1 MDTPYYNEDN
11 NFDDYE
17 IEIDSDVVNQDY
29 DIADEIQHELEEVEL
44 NDTDIE
50 FE

>member
-29 DIADEIQHELEEVEL
+29 DIADEIQHELEETEL
-44 NDTDIE
+44 NDSNIE